1 MDSRVAFLID
11 LHVTHESNLE
21 VEVDASMLD
30 WDSYKRLIL
39 DLEDRLSEIDKK
51 YSVKPELS
59 RGRALKA
66 RYIRVTADERHRK
79 VRFQPFPSL
88 YSNKLKNLRAY
99 VYELLN
105 RYCIILATYGSG
117 NSKRKVYVLP
127 KGVALEFINYVAR
140 LNEEVIGKLRKDVE
154 EFRKSE
160 DFRYIGLTLG
170 KYGLDPSVLE
180 RAVFSIGDMVVD
192 VVPIMIDYDV
202 MRDEFFIKQARA
214 ESMRSLEILKAEVEK
229 FHRDYVSRTLRD
241 MFEKLRPGLEKLNE
255 GMRFRGFDKFIERM
269 IRSCESMGMTDVVD
283 RLLKPLLVIYDNP
296 KGVKALSKKYF
307 GTENLVEGVKQTIEK
322 LK

>member
-1 MDSRVAFLID
+1 
-11 LHVTHESNLE
+11 VTHESNLE
-21 VEVDASMLD
+21 VEVDASKLD
-30 WDSYKRLIL
+30 WDSYKKLIL
-39 DLEDRLSEIDKK
+39 ELEDRLSEIDKSH
-51 YSVKPELS
+51 SVKPELS

-105 RYCIILATYGSG
+105 RYCTILATYGSG

-127 KGVALEFINYVAR
+127 KGVTLEFINYVAR

-160 DFRYIGLTLG
+160 DFRSIALTLG
-170 KYGLDPSVLE
+170 KYGLDPSILE

-214 ESMRSLEILKAEVEK
+214 ESMKSLELLKAEVEK

-241 MFEKLRPGLEKLNE
+241 ILEKLQPGLEKLNE
-255 GMRFRGFDKFIERM
+255 GSRFRGFDKFVERL
-269 IRSCESMGMTDVVD
+269 IRSCDSMGMTEISEK
-283 RLLKPLLVIYDNP
+283 LLKPLLIMYDNP
-296 KGVKALSKKYF
+296 KGVKALSRKYF
-307 GTENLVEGVKQTIEK
+307 GTEDVVKGVKDTAEK
-322 LK
+322 LR